1 MPVIA
6 AAPNVRHRKKKK
18 GKNSLTSQILS
29 GDVGE
34 PKVDKNELLAYLFLL
49 LLLPCVSVFF
59 CFFFVF
65 WQRRLQSPPPV
76 LNAKPATRVKN
87 LPLFK
92 KQ

>member
-59 CFFFVF
+59 FVF
-65 WQRRLQSPPPV
+65 FCLLAAPAPV
-76 LNAKPATRVKN
+76 ASSCFKRQTRHTGQKSSS
-87 LPLFK
+87 F
-92 KQ
+92 